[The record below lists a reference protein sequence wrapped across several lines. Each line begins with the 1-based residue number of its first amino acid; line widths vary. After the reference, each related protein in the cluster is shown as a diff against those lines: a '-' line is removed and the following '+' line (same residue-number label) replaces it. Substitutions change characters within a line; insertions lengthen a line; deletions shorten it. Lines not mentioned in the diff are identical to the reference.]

1 MPVGAVQDE
10 KIKGGTLMWKIGIAI
25 LLGLFNGNPNIS
37 LYATTFVVT
46 ETRETN
52 DLVILTDLTSGH
64 QYAFTGIEDWERGNV
79 VACVMSDN
87 GTTNIYDDQILTVKY
102 DGWIDLGEEL
112 TGYVEAN

>member
-1 MPVGAVQDE
+1 
-10 KIKGGTLMWKIGIAI
+10 MWKIGIAI

-46 ETRETN
+46 ETRQTD

-64 QYAFTGIEDWERGNV
+64 QYSFYGIEDWERGCV
-79 VACVMSDN
+79 AACVMSDN